1 MINYGDCDQP
11 EEPNLRMPD
20 SYKFYPLMIHVNP
33 EIAELMKSNEA
44 KTYLKDIEH
53 HCIKLKQFFDRNC
66 KGVAAY
72 LSGECDDEHA
82 STRFRH
88 KVLHQAL
95 DELFACY
102 ITENPEKTQ
111 FLKTELGDF
120 LEWSANMTLEATCE
134 SKNTKSEETD

>member
-1 MINYGDCDQP
+1 MISYGDCDEP
-11 EEPNLRMPD
+11 KEESGKLPNT
-20 SYKFYPLMIHVNP
+20 YKFYPLMINISP

-44 KTYLKDIEH
+44 RTYLKDIEH
-53 HCIKLKQFFDRNC
+53 HSVKLKQFFDKNC

-72 LSGECDDEHA
+72 LSDEADLEHA

-102 ITENPEKTQ
+102 VTEHPDQHGFFKME
-111 FLKTELGDF
+111 FGDF

-134 SKNTKSEETD
+134 SKEDEE

>member
-1 MINYGDCDQP
+1 VIDNGDSPGED
-11 EEPNLRMPD
+11 EKTVKLPNT
-20 SYKFYPLMIHVNP
+20 YKFYPLTINMSP

-44 KTYLKDIEH
+44 KDYMKSITEHSTQLKSF
-53 HCIKLKQFFDRNC
+53 LDRNC
-66 KGVAAY
+66 EEEEEEVAY
-72 LSGECDDEHA
+72 LSGEIDIDHE

-102 ITENPEKTQ
+102 ITEHPEQHGFFKME
-111 FLKTELGDF
+111 FGDF

-134 SKNTKSEETD
+134 DEEKHK

>member
-1 MINYGDCDQP
+1 MINYGDCDESDIKAP
-11 EEPNLRMPD
+11 KLDNT
-20 SYKFYPLMIHVNP
+20 YNFYPLMIHVSP
-33 EIAELMKSNEA
+33 EIAELLKSKEA

-53 HCIKLKQFFDRNC
+53 HCMKLKAFFDREC

-72 LSGECDDEHA
+72 LFDEADLEHE
-82 STRFRH
+82 STKFRH
-88 KVLHQAL
+88 KVLHQAF

-120 LEWSANMTLEATCE
+120 MEWSASMTREATCE
-134 SKNTKSEETD
+134 SKNTKSEETS